1 VLFWNAEMVSLSV
14 ALGSSVQCL
23 EKRRMY
29 SCRLSPAAACSF
41 AAPTTCRDGCTCLG
55 SSQRR
60 PNADLVVGQVLEPC
74 LRGIHEVERQVLD
87 DEEVVCRPPRGRK
100 PVVLEPHAGVG
111 VLVIPADIG
120 RSSETRGEPH
130 TPHALVKSSRT
141 PLVQRLAAAT
151 VVVAVIASSAPSVVV
166 VA

>member
-1 VLFWNAEMVSLSV
+1 VPFWNAEMVSLSV

-100 PVVLEPHAGVG
+100 PVVLEPHAGLVSSSYLRTLVG
-111 VLVIPADIG
+111 ARKREENL
-120 RSSETRGEPH
+120 TPH
-130 TPHALVKSSRT
+130 TLWSKARG
-141 PLVQRLAAAT
+141 PLWF
-151 VVVAVIASSAPSVVV
+151 SD
-166 VA
+166 